1 MIKAAAVFHEGVVYT
16 GVRHFEIGQYMI
28 KRLKV
33 ADHLYGGF
41 YQGFVNDK
49 NEYLCR
55 EDALF
60 EALECGQITVK
71 ENGSP
76 NIIGG
81 VLTSEDLW

>member
-16 GVRHFEIGQYMI
+16 GVRHYEIGQYMI
-28 KRLKV
+28 NRLKV
-33 ADHLYGGF
+33 TDHLYGGA

-55 EDALF
+55 EDALI
-60 EALECGQITVK
+60 EARECGQVDK
-71 ENGSP
+71 
-76 NIIGG
+76 IIGG